1 MLILIF
7 SIVAAAL
14 ARLILYKKAENR
26 LHVKNLNIESQK

>member
-1 MLILIF
+1 MLILII

>member
-1 MLILIF
+1 MLILIV
-7 SIVAAAL
+7 SLIAAAV